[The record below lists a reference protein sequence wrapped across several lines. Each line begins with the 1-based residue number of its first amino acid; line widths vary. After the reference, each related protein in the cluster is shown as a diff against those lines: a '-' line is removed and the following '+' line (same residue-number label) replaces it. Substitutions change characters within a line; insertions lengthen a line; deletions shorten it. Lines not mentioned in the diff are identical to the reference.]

1 MGKSPYTGMI
11 AGISMSFSKKT
22 SLKLL
27 WRMCLSRAFEQ
38 RVAQVYDTDII
49 KAPVYLSLGQ
59 ESVAAALSL
68 SFLSPKIF
76 AQHRCHDLYL
86 SYGGDMASLVDELL
100 GRPTGCAKGMGG
112 SASIHSPEIGMCGHD
127 GLMGTQIPNAVG
139 YAMAT
144 GKKTLAIRGDASAE
158 EVSVL
163 EALGFAATK
172 RPPILFVCI
181 DNGLSCLTPTC
192 KRRNWE
198 MAQHASFGMST
209 VEIADNPWLM
219 MHHVR
224 ELNTRLPALINVQTC
239 RISSHANTSK
249 ERTVEPE
256 WDRYQLVK
264 KQLIQLGLGN
274 NIQSIEKSTKEF
286 VDKIWDSR
294 LEIKQ

>member
-1 MGKSPYTGMI
+1 MERKHYTGMI
-11 AGISMSFSKKT
+11 DNIAMHFPKKL
-22 SLKLL
+22 SLELL
-27 WRMCLSRAFEQ
+27 WRMCLSRAFER
-38 RVAQVYDTDII
+38 RVAQVYDTGVI

-59 ESVAAALSL
+59 EAIATALSL

-86 SYGGDMASLVDELL
+86 SYGGNMGTLVDELL

-112 SASIHSPEIGMCGHD
+112 SASIHSPEIGMYGHD

-144 GKKTLAIRGDASAE
+144 GKKTLAIMGDASAE
-158 EVSVL
+158 EGYVL
-163 EALGFAATK
+163 EALGFAVTK
-172 RPPILFVCI
+172 RPPILFVCT

-192 KRRNWE
+192 KRRNWN
-198 MAQHASFGMST
+198 MVQHASFGIPA
-209 VEIADNPWLM
+209 VEIADNPWLIM
-219 MHHVR
+219 YHVE
-224 ELNTRLPALINVQTC
+224 ELCDQLPAFINIQTC

-264 KQLIQLGLGN
+264 KNLIQLGLGN
-274 NIQSIEKSTKEF
+274 NIQDVEKSTKEF

-294 LEIKQ
+294 LEAKQ

>member
-1 MGKSPYTGMI
+1 MSQSLSMGGIGDI
-11 AGISMSFSKKT
+11 ARLFLKET
-22 SLKLL
+22 SLELF

-38 RVAQVYDTDII
+38 QVAQVYDTDII

-144 GKKTLAIRGDASAE
+144 GKKTLAVMGDASAE
-158 EVSVL
+158 EGYVL
-163 EALGFAATK
+163 EALGYAATK
-172 RPPILFVCI
+172 KPPILFVCT
-181 DNGLSCLTPTC
+181 DNGLSCLTPIC
-192 KRRNWE
+192 KRRSWN
-198 MAQHASFGMST
+198 MVQHATFGMPSI
-209 VEIADNPWLM
+209 EISDDPWLIM
-219 MHHVR
+219 CHVR
-224 ELNTRLPALINVQTC
+224 ELVDQLPAFVNIQTC